1 MACIKKSTYNGTR
14 SCCRGWVVAAEGS
27 LLRGGRAIKFLLDL
41 RVQQAIFFE
50 FTLERELHDRTMKI
64 RFEDIPA
71 DGLQLNFFGDEDIL
85 PVSLCGPV
93 VPGGPQIGRRITG
106 RLDIV
111 PDGKKVLVTGAL
123 SGRLRLQCAR
133 CLADFSADTNI
144 EVDLVVSSGDL
155 ADEFKVTAEE
165 LDDNAVIVEG
175 AALDTDE
182 IIAQEFLLAAP
193 MKPLCDENCP
203 GLCPRC
209 GQLKGSP
216 ACTCGAE
223 EATDPR
229 WAVLARLKDE
239 VAP

>member
-1 MACIKKSTYNGTR
+1 
-14 SCCRGWVVAAEGS
+14 
-27 LLRGGRAIKFLLDL
+27 
-41 RVQQAIFFE
+41 
-50 FTLERELHDRTMKI
+50 MKI
-64 RFEDIPA
+64 RFEDIPT
-71 DGLQLNFFGDEDIL
+71 DGLQLNFSGDEDIL
-85 PVSLCGPV
+85 PESLCGPV

-106 RLDIV
+106 RLDIALE
-111 PDGKKVLVTGAL
+111 GKKVLVTGSL

-133 CLADFSADTNI
+133 CLADFFADTNI
-144 EVDLVVSSGDL
+144 EVDLGVFSGDP
-155 ADEFKVTAEE
+155 ADELKVSAEE

-175 AALDTDE
+175 SELDTDE

-223 EATDPR
+223 KATDPR

-239 VAP
+239 IAP